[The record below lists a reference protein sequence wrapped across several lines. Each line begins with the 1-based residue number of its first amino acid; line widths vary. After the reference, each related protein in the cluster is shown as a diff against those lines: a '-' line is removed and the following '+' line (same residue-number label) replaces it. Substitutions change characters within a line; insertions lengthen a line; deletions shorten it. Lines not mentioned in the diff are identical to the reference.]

1 MSELSARHREML
13 REVRAQVRDIAARAR
28 REGKAERPHANA

>member
-1 MSELSARHREML
+1 MSDMGIPPVVHRAL
-13 REVRAQVRDIAARAR
+13 VKVRTVDERAR